1 MRAEKTKATKSTGKD
16 PVKVIRNGAVAASI
30 WQRQTSTGFEYLD
43 FSLSRSWKLKSG
55 EKEGY
60 SSNFFAANEEAI
72 FDVVARAA
80 DYIRKN
86 SVALEAAN
94 GQNDESGLATNASE

>member
-1 MRAEKTKATKSTGKD
+1 MANEKAKATKSTGKD
-16 PVKVIRNGAVAASI
+16 PVKVFRNGAVAASI
-30 WQRQTSTGFEYLD
+30 WPRQTSTGFEYLD

-55 EKEGY
+55 NKEGY

-72 FDVVARAA
+72 LDVVTKAA

-86 SVALEAAN
+86 SVEFAAAT
-94 GQNDESGLATNASE
+94 GQSDDAGSTTTTSE

>member
-1 MRAEKTKATKSTGKD
+1 MGIEKTKTTKSNGKD

-55 EKEGY
+55 DKEGY

-72 FDVVARAA
+72 LDVVTKAA

-86 SVALEAAN
+86 SVEPAAAN
-94 GQNDESGLATNASE
+94 GQSDEAGSTMNPSE